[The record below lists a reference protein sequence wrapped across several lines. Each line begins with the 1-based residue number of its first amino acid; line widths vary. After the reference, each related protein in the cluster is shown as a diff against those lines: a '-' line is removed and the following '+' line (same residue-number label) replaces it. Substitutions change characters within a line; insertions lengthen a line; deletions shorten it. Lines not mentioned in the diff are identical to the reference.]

1 MEKEETNLSWVAFKE
16 YCTIRFGP
24 SMCDNPVGETIELRQ
39 AGTIEEYRRRLHE
52 LLPRAESMWV
62 DQLNDILTTRLSS
75 SIRLEVEMQK
85 PSNLIQAM
93 NLTRTFE
100 KNNN

>member
-1 MEKEETNLSWVAFKE
+1 
-16 YCTIRFGP
+16 
-24 SMCDNPVGETIELRQ
+24 
-39 AGTIEEYRRRLHE
+39 
-52 LLPRAESMWV
+52 MWV

-93 NLTRTFE
+93 NLTRTLR
-100 KNNN
+100 KTTINQVYQLA